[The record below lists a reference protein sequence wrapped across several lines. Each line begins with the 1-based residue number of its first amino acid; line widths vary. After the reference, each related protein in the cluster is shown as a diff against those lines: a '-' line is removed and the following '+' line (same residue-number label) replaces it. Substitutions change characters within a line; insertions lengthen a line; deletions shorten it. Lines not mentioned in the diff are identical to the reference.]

1 MESMDRRGLAEL
13 DRQLETLLEQAPGRR
28 RELHQRLGRAALAAI
43 RGNTPRRTGRL
54 ASWQQLHIGSGGGY
68 AAVRPQ
74 AGESGTK
81 SPGAVT
87 NYVENGHRVRQ
98 GRSGRSRMRTPYVP
112 GRRMYAQS
120 VDEVERLATQEA
132 RNMAEEIVEGLQ

>member
-1 MESMDRRGLAEL
+1 MESMDLRGLAEL

-74 AGESGTK
+74 A
-81 SPGAVT
+81 
-87 NYVENGHRVRQ
+87 Q
-98 GRSGRSRMRTPYVP
+98 
-112 GRRMYAQS
+112 
-120 VDEVERLATQEA
+120 
-132 RNMAEEIVEGLQ
+132 

>member
-1 MESMDRRGLAEL
+1 M
-13 DRQLETLLEQAPGRR
+13 
-28 RELHQRLGRAALAAI
+28 
-43 RGNTPRRTGRL
+43 
-54 ASWQQLHIGSGGGY
+54 
-68 AAVRPQ
+68 
-74 AGESGTK
+74 
-81 SPGAVT
+81 T